1 MFELDLES
9 REIENR
15 KKTQN
20 KTPTQTQPKPSSQ
33 AQPSTQPGPLLLPL
47 SRPARPLLHWPRP
60 SRLSSAQS
68 RVAPACSPR
77 PASASRPA
85 RPRSPLRCQAG
96 PTGQDH
102 LLPRVARAQRPPR
115 NHRRSGRG
123 FPSSSAPQSPA
134 PGLYLAPA
142 TPLRS
147 HLAAPRTLAP
157 PPSRSARSA
166 AQSPQRRRGHATPLR
181 HPLCQ
186 TPQEHRRSAVKLFE
200 PSAPVLGPRISGIV
214 VAPRRR

>member
-1 MFELDLES
+1 LFELDLES

-115 NHRRSGRG
+115 NHRRSGRR
-123 FPSSSAPQSPA
+123 FPSSSAPKSPA

-181 HPLCQ
+181 HPLRQ
-186 TPQEHRRSAVKLFE
+186 TPQENRRAPGDPPKVFAPETRPHRAGIRA
-200 PSAPVLGPRISGIV
+200 RI
-214 VAPRRR
+214 ARR